1 MRPLINT
8 TVLVL
13 VTSLAGVFQNAGA
26 AQDGTGE
33 TSRGPA
39 GRPMRLVVPFTPGG
53 GSDTVARAIGNKLS
67 DVLRRQVVVDNR
79 PGGGIT
85 IGSDLVAKSAPD
97 GNTVLIVT
105 IAHAVNPSLHKTLP
119 YDTEKDFSP
128 ISLVTAAPLILVV
141 HPSVPAKSVREL
153 IAIAKSRPGQL
164 DYASPGN
171 GSPTHL
177 AAEMFK
183 SMAGVSV
190 THIPYKGA
198 APAMTDL
205 LGGQVQLTFSSPG
218 VAPPFVK
225 AGKLRALAVTTAQRS
240 RFFPELPTI
249 AEAGLPGYELV
260 SWQGILAPG
269 KTPREIVSQ
278 LNAAI
283 VTVLNMPDLKEY
295 LAGRGYD
302 ATGSTAERFAS
313 FISSEIQRWGKL
325 VKSIGARVD

>member
-1 MRPLINT
+1 
-8 TVLVL
+8 
-13 VTSLAGVFQNAGA
+13 
-26 AQDGTGE
+26 
-33 TSRGPA
+33 
-39 GRPMRLVVPFTPGG
+39 MRLVVPFTPGG
-53 GSDTVARAIGNKLS
+53 GSDIVARAIGNKLG

-128 ISLVTAAPLILVV
+128 ISLVT
-141 HPSVPAKSVREL
+141 
-153 IAIAKSRPGQL
+153 
-164 DYASPGN
+164 
-171 GSPTHL
+171 
-177 AAEMFK
+177 
-183 SMAGVSV
+183 
-190 THIPYKGA
+190 
-198 APAMTDL
+198 
-205 LGGQVQLTFSSPG
+205 
-218 VAPPFVK
+218 
-225 AGKLRALAVTTAQRS
+225 TAQRS

-249 AEAGLPGYELV
+249 AEAGPPGYELV

-269 KTPREIVSQ
+269 KTPREIVNH

-302 ATGSTAERFAS
+302 ATGSTAERFAG